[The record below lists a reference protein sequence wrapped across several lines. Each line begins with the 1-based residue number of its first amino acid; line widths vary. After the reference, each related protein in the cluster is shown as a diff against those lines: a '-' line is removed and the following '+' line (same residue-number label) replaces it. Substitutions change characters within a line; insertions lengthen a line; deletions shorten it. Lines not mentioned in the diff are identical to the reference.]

1 MVRRLAYSALV
12 ASVDVIW
19 ACSASR
25 IAGPARG
32 QGQLAM
38 ALTDAPTPFDSIREV
53 NVFVQRIDARRA
65 QSDSAEANT
74 DIENERDEDHD
85 RPDST
90 LWVTIAKPNKS
101 FDLLA
106 LQNGVT
112 AFLGSTVVD
121 TGSFKGIRL
130 VIDPAKSTVVLKDGT
145 VLSTTSK
152 PPIEFETR
160 ERRGLLVELN
170 EKVEV
175 KEGQTSTITIDFRLG
190 DSMSLIGRTIRDG
203 FFFRPVIKGSRKND

>member
-12 ASVDVIW
+12 ASVAVIW

-160 ERRGLLVELN
+160 ERRGLLVTLN